1 MKAFRKNL
9 QRNPAIKFCAS
20 LNITLLCLV
29 LLFILTLWGTID
41 QVYNGLYLAQER
53 FFYSFFFTFAGFIP
67 FPGAQLVLWV
77 FFINLVCVALTRLVY
92 KWDQAGII
100 VTHLG
105 LLLFFVA
112 AFATYHGTEE
122 SHITL
127 REGEGTNV
135 AQAYH
140 DWELAV
146 WTEEDNARNVAAFD
160 ANGLRP
166 NDRLT
171 FTEYGLTA
179 TVGHYYPNA
188 EAYGADKPSP
198 KLEAGIINASGIQ
211 TIKEVPL
218 DKEPEKNIPGGL
230 FTVRGAG
237 PLEVSVLV
245 YGGEEQPA
253 KIAGGEPPGA
263 SPAAGGQTYFIQL
276 RRKRYPLPFVLRLK
290 DFTAEWYPN
299 TEIARSYKSLV
310 EIVPSGGGTPRK
322 MMPSASSRGGREV
335 LISMNNPLRYKN
347 FALYQSS
354 YAVDK
359 AGVESSTLAI
369 VRNPGRLLPYFAS
382 FITFGGLAV
391 HFLLM
396 AFRTKLK
403 QE

>member
-1 MKAFRKNL
+1 MNATRKKL
-9 QRNPAIKFCAS
+9 QCNPAIKFCAS
-20 LNITLLCLV
+20 MNITLVCLI
-29 LLFILTLWGTID
+29 LLFILTLWGTVD
-41 QVYNGLYLAQER
+41 QAYNGLYLAQER

-100 VTHLG
+100 LTHFG

-146 WTEEDNARNVAAFD
+146 WTEGDNARNVVAWN

-166 NDRLT
+166 NDRLA

-179 TVGHYYPNA
+179 TVGHYHPNA
-188 EAYGADKPSP
+188 EAYGTGKLSP
-198 KLEAGIINASGIQ
+198 DVVSASGIQ

-230 FTVRGAG
+230 LTVRGAG
-237 PLEVSVLV
+237 PLEVSVLL

-253 KIAGGEPPGA
+253 EITAGDK
-263 SPAAGGQTYFIQL
+263 TYFMQL
-276 RRKRYPLPFVLRLK
+276 RRKRSPLPFILRLK

-310 EIVPSGGGTPRK
+310 EITPAGGG
-322 MMPSASSRGGREV
+322 SREV
-335 LISMNNPLRYKN
+335 LISMNKPFRYKN
-347 FALYQSS
+347 FTVYQSS
-354 YAVDK
+354 YSVDRF
-359 AGVESSTLAI
+359 GRESSTLA
-369 VRNPGRLLPYFAS
+369 VVKNAGRLLPYFAS
-382 FITFGGLAV
+382 FITFGGLAL

-396 AFRTKLK
+396 AFKAKLK
-403 QE
+403 H

>member
-1 MKAFRKNL
+1 MHPLRKKL
-9 QRNPAIKFCAS
+9 QRYPAIKFCAS
-20 LNITLLCLV
+20 LNITLVCLV

-100 VTHLG
+100 LTHLG

-146 WTEEDNARNVAAFD
+146 WTEGDNARNVVAWD
-160 ANGLRP
+160 AKGLRP
-166 NDRLT
+166 NDRLA
-171 FTEYGLTA
+171 FPEYGLTA
-179 TVGHYYPNA
+179 TVGHYHPNA
-188 EAYGADKPSP
+188 EAYGTGKLSP
-198 KLEAGIINASGIQ
+198 DVASASGIQ
-211 TIKEVPL
+211 TLKEVPL
-218 DKEPEKNIPGGL
+218 DKEPEKNVPGGL
-230 FTVRGAG
+230 LTVRGPG

-253 KIAGGEPPGA
+253 KIA
-263 SPAAGGQTYFIQL
+263 AGDKTYFMQL
-276 RRKRYPLPFVLRLK
+276 RRKRSPLPFTLRLK

-310 EIVPSGGGTPRK
+310 EITPVGGG
-322 MMPSASSRGGREV
+322 SREV

-347 FALYQSS
+347 LALYQSS

-359 AGVESSTLAI
+359 AGVESSTLAV

-382 FITFGGLAV
+382 FVTFGGLAL
-391 HFLLM
+391 HFLVM
-396 AFRTKLK
+396 AFKTKLK
-403 QE
+403 H